1 MKQNERNIYFFQ
13 KEGNIFF
20 PKEKGCR
27 TKHQSRGK
35 ETVIVMTTFKK
46 LETGRVFFVVA
57 TFFLNNR
64 LNLRRLEYDGDQSR
78 SSIFRADR
86 TRPVSEA
93 AAVSGPAC

>member
-1 MKQNERNIYFFQ
+1 MKETFISQ
-13 KEGNIFF
+13 KRAIFF
-20 PKEKGCR
+20 SKEKGCR

-46 LETGRVFFVVA
+46 TGDGEGIFCVA

-64 LNLRRLEYDGDQSR
+64 LNLRRLEYDGGQSR
-78 SSIFRADR
+78 SNIFRVGR

-93 AAVSGPAC
+93 AAASDLAC